1 MRNTEHPVFKKV
13 VFLDET
19 SAFNPISRDERR
31 SWWRSGA
38 AEAAVK
44 EVSEN
49 VFKKR
54 SEFGEGLKLSK
65 YDFLAIAER
74 RGHLMYAMTDVWSQW
89 NFDAVERLKKVLDEA
104 DAGIVLTS
112 PMRETYCR
120 MQIQA
125 FFVRYD
131 LDGRVFDMTPSPNPL
146 IDPRAPVKHSE
157 SVLGNDRERFAVYA
171 SAMRSVWQA
180 LRAEA
185 RRDVQHRTAEI
196 REYLDRHQE
205 IESFAVVDGM
215 DLSAGLPRGRQ
226 VRVDK
231 ILDGAGA
238 RKIRSILAKPCQAP
252 QLPDAAK
259 GGDFDAFRNDVLP
272 VVYRRWRDPV
282 YAGLDANN

>member
-1 MRNTEHPVFKKV
+1 MRNTKHPVFKKV

-19 SAFNPISRDERR
+19 AAFNSISRDERR
-31 SWWRSGA
+31 RWWGSGA
-38 AEAAVK
+38 EEATVKDVAENA
-44 EVSEN
+44 
-49 VFKKR
+49 FRKR

-65 YDFLAIAER
+65 YDFLGIAER
-74 RGHLMYAMTDVWSQW
+74 DRRLMHDMATIWSQW
-89 NFDAVERLKKVLDEA
+89 NPDAVERLKNVLDES

-125 FFVRYD
+125 FFLRYD

-146 IDPRAPVKHSE
+146 IDPRAPVNHSE
-157 SVLGNDRERFAVYA
+157 SVLGSDRERFAVYA
-171 SAMRSVWQA
+171 SAMRSIWQA

-196 REYLDRHQE
+196 REYLDRHLE

-215 DLSAGLPRGRQ
+215 DLSAGLPRGRL
-226 VRVDK
+226 VRIGT
-231 ILDGAGA
+231 ILNNADT
-238 RKIRSILAKPCQAP
+238 KKLRSILAKPCQAP
-252 QLPDAAK
+252 RLPDAAK
-259 GGDFDAFRNDVLP
+259 GGDFDAFRGDVLP

-282 YAGLDANN
+282 YAGLNVNH